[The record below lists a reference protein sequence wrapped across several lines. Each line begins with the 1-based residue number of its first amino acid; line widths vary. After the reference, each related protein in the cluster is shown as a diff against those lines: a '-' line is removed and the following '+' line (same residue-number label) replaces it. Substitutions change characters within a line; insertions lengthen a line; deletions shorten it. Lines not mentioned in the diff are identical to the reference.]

1 MAAPVLWQSEEVRVN
16 LFAEDATG
24 SSPLIVANKTG
35 HMEAVKA
42 IQDGVIERAKHLYIT
57 NMPEAKRGDFDEL
70 LEK

>member
-1 MAAPVLWQSEEVRVN
+1 MLGQSEEVRVN

-24 SSPLIVANKTG
+24 SSPLTVANRTG
-35 HMEAVKA
+35 HVEAVEA
-42 IQDGVIERAKHLYIT
+42 IQDGVIERARHLYNT